1 MQVAAIFKTCPVCSP
16 SQADSLQSHTIILR
30 EETHTYAD
38 LISLLKGQFK
48 KKKNQ
53 ALGVWPLSISG
64 CAAKCIKLHK
74 WSATVNQAEK

>member
-48 KKKNQ
+48 KKKSSSWGLAPFHFWLRSQ
-53 ALGVWPLSISG
+53 VY
-64 CAAKCIKLHK
+64 
-74 WSATVNQAEK
+74 